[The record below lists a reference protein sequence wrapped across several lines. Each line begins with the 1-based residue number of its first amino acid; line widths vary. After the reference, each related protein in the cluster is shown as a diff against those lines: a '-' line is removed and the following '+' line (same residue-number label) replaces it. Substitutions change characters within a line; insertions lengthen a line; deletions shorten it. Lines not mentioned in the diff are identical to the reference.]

1 MLATVLDTQ
10 IFSIGAQFD
19 FTHLFFTFYQPLPN
33 CKINQMLNACLGS
46 LVAIS
51 GPVCLG
57 ALLKSTEKLAEVIKN
72 VPVRHELGERKQGLA
87 TPSVPPRRVNKERPR
102 HRAASKSTRGLLRA
116 SIGKRRCNLTLGY
129 LKVTTKLIK
138 SS

>member
-1 MLATVLDTQ
+1 MLTTVLDTQ
-10 IFSIGAQFD
+10 IFSIGAQFE
-19 FTHLFFTFYQPLPN
+19 FRHLFFTFYQPLPN
-33 CKINQMLNACLGS
+33 CMITNQMLNACLGS

-102 HRAASKSTRGLLRA
+102 HRAASKATRGLLRA
-116 SIGKRRCNLTLGY
+116 SIRKKGATCP
-129 LKVTTKLIK
+129 
-138 SS
+138 